1 MTDADDK
8 LRGCFAAA
16 FPDLPPDQFP
26 SAGTDTVAEWDSLHA
41 VVLVALIEEA
51 FDIRIPAR
59 DYTRLRSFAAVSD
72 YVESVPRSE
81 GVGAKTRPGAG

>member
-8 LRGCFAAA
+8 LRSCFAAA

-26 SAGTDTVAEWDSLHA
+26 SAGIDTVAEWDSLHA

-59 DYTRLRSFAAVSD
+59 DYTRLRSYAAVSD
-72 YVESVPRSE
+72 YLR
-81 GVGAKTRPGAG
+81 GAAGGDQVGAKTRPGAG

>member
-1 MTDADDK
+1 MTDADDR

-16 FPDLPPDQFP
+16 FPDLPPDQFA
-26 SAGTDTVAEWDSLHA
+26 SAGIDTVAEWDSLHA

-59 DYTRLRSFAAVSD
+59 DYARLRSYAAVSD
-72 YVESVPRSE
+72 YLRGAAGREAVSE
-81 GVGAKTRPGAG
+81 KTRPGAG

>member
-1 MTDADDK
+1 MTDADDR

-16 FPDLPPDQFP
+16 FPGLPPDEFA
-26 SAGTDTVAEWDSLHA
+26 SAGIDTVAEWDSLHA

-59 DYTRLRSFAAVSD
+59 DYVRLRSYAAVSD
-72 YVESVPRSE
+72 YLRGAAEREAVSE
-81 GVGAKTRPGAG
+81 KTRPGAG

>member
-1 MTDADDK
+1 MTDADDR

-16 FPDLPPDQFP
+16 FPDLPPDRFA
-26 SAGTDTVAEWDSLHA
+26 SAGIDTVAEWDSLHA

-59 DYTRLRSFAAVSD
+59 DYARLRSYAAVSD
-72 YVESVPRSE
+72 YLRSTAGRE
-81 GVGAKTRPGAG
+81 GVSEKTRSGAG

>member
-1 MTDADDK
+1 MTDGDDK

-16 FPDLPPDQFP
+16 FPGLPPDQFP

-59 DYTRLRSFAAVSD
+59 DYARLRSYAAISD
-72 YVESVPRSE
+72 YLRGAAGAER
-81 GVGAKTRPGAG
+81 VGEKTRPGAS

>member
-1 MTDADDK
+1 MTETDDK

-16 FPDLPPDQFP
+16 FPDLPPDRIR
-26 SAGTDTVAEWDSLHA
+26 SAAVDTVAEWDSLRA

-59 DYTRLRSFAAVSD
+59 DYAQLRSYAALSA
-72 YVESVPRSE
+72 YLLRPAS
-81 GVGAKTRPGAG
+81 GGA